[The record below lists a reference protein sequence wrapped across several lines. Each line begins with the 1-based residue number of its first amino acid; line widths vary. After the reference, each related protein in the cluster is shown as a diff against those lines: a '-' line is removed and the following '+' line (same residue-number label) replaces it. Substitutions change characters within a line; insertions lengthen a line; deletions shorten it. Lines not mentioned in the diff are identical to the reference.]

1 MKKLATAL
9 STYFDWFYLPDIT
22 LSDIIEIIILSYLI
36 YNVMLWFKKT
46 RAWTLFKGI
55 VVIAVFMCF
64 AAVFQL
70 NTILW
75 LIKNTISVGIIAV
88 IVLFQPELRRAL
100 EELGRK
106 NIISEVLIRDDRSD
120 RKDRVNDN
128 TIQELVA
135 ATTDLSKNKTGA
147 LIVIEQDV
155 ALGEYES
162 TGISVDAAISKQLL
176 VNIFEHN
183 TPLHDGAVIIRNNR
197 VLAAT
202 CYLPLTGRTDLNK
215 DLGTR
220 HRAAVGISEVSDSM
234 TIIVSEETGTIS
246 IAHTGTL
253 YRNLDPEMLR
263 KHLTSLQVK
272 AVETKR
278 FKRRKGGKKNEKQ
291 NKEQN
296 AQ

>member
-1 MKKLATAL
+1 MKKLIAAL
-9 STYFDWFYLPDIT
+9 STYFDWFYIPDIT
-22 LSDIIEIIILSYLI
+22 ISDIVEIIILSFLI
-36 YNVMLWFKKT
+36 YNVMVWFKKT

-55 VVIAVFMCF
+55 WVIAVFMGL
-64 AAVFQL
+64 ASLFQL
-70 NTILW
+70 NTLLW
-75 LIKNTISVGIIAV
+75 LFKNTINVGIIAV
-88 IVLFQPELRRAL
+88 IILFQPEIRRAL

-106 NIISEVLIRDDRSD
+106 KIISDVLIREDKHIRN
-120 RKDRVNDN
+120 DRVNDN

-162 TGISVDAAISKQLL
+162 TGISVDATISKQLL

-197 VLAAT
+197 ILSAT

-215 DLGTR
+215 ELGTR

-234 TIIVSEETGTIS
+234 TIVVSEETGTIS
-246 IAHTGTL
+246 VAHTGTL
-253 YRNLDPEMLR
+253 YRNIDSEMLR
-263 KHLTSLQVK
+263 KQLASLQVK
-272 AVETKR
+272 DVELKR

-291 NKEQN
+291 NTK
-296 AQ
+296 

>member
-1 MKKLATAL
+1 MSKFGTT
-9 STYFDWFYLPDIT
+9 SIYFDWFYIPNIT
-22 LSDIIEIIILSYLI
+22 LTDIIEIVILSYLI

-55 VVIAVFMCF
+55 VVIAVFVGL
-64 AAVFQL
+64 AALFKL

-75 LIKNTISVGIIAV
+75 IIKNTISVGIIAV

-106 NIISEVLIRDDRSD
+106 KIFYDVLTRDDKNIRDERL
-120 RKDRVNDN
+120 NDH
-128 TIQELVA
+128 TIQEIVA
-135 ATTDLSKNKTGA
+135 ATADLSKNKTGA
-147 LIVIEQDV
+147 LIVVEQDV

-162 TGISVDAAISKQLL
+162 TGISIDAAISKQLL

-202 CYLPLTGRTDLNK
+202 CYLPLTGRNDLNK
-215 DLGTR
+215 ELGTR

-234 TIIVSEETGTIS
+234 TVVVSEETGTIS
-246 IAHTGTL
+246 VAHTGTL

-263 KHLTSLQVK
+263 KQLASLQVRD
-272 AVETKR
+272 VESRR

-291 NKEQN
+291 SKKQGAE
-296 AQ
+296 